1 MKRNNIT
8 EAVSEVYEALQR
20 EIQEI
25 HVRWKLYRQLFAQNQ
40 TRFDLMS
47 EIAATFFSRLYYI
60 LLDDVLLG
68 IGRMTDPPKTGRNK
82 NLSIYYLN
90 EVLIQD
96 GFNELS
102 KGLEEKIARLNTKIK
117 PFRNYRDKKLAHA
130 DLAIRLKT
138 GHKPLTGISRE
149 QIEFVL
155 GGLRAVLNDV
165 QIYFEDVSTGYEH
178 VVTQKDAN
186 TLIDALK
193 YSYIFRQLMYE
204 DPVKW
209 YPYFDKSKYKDA

>member
-1 MKRNNIT
+1 
-8 EAVSEVYEALQR
+8 
-20 EIQEI
+20 
-25 HVRWKLYRQLFAQNQ
+25 
-40 TRFDLMS
+40 MS

-138 GHKPLTGISRE
+138 GHKPLTGISR
-149 QIEFVL
+149 
-155 GGLRAVLNDV
+155 
-165 QIYFEDVSTGYEH
+165 
-178 VVTQKDAN
+178 KDAN